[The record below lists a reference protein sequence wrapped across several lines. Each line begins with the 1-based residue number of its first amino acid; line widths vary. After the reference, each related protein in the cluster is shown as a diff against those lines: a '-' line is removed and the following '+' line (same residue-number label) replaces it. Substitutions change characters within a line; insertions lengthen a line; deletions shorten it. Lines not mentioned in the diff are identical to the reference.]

1 MKDYIELGNRV
12 SWEDNNLVTKLL
24 SLNKN
29 LDVLHDNG
37 SYFIRAIESNSYDI
51 VNTLLEY
58 FESNQLS
65 KYEPRSYKYSSLKK
79 KMYDI
84 IELAIEDAELTKE
97 MQKILTPYL
106 PQKEEDYQLDLNDS
120 LITENNLIPSYEH
133 PERIQIGESY
143 DYPDQIL

>member
-1 MKDYIELGNRV
+1 MKDYIEWGNRI
-12 SWEDNNLVTKLL
+12 SWEDNNLVTKFLL
-24 SLNKN
+24 LNKN

-65 KYEPRSYKYSSLKK
+65 KYEPRTYEYSSLKK

-84 IELAIEDAELTKE
+84 VKLSIEDVDLTKE

-106 PQKEEDYQLDLNDS
+106 PQEEEDYQLDLNDP
-120 LITENNLIPSYEH
+120 LITENNLIPSYESS
-133 PERIQIGESY
+133 ERTQIGENY
-143 DYPDQIL
+143 DYPDQIS

>member
-1 MKDYIELGNRV
+1 MKDYIELGNRI
-12 SWEDNNLVTKLL
+12 SWEDNNLVTKFLL
-24 SLNKN
+24 LNKN

-65 KYEPRSYKYSSLKK
+65 KYEPRTYEYSSLKK

-84 IELAIEDAELTKE
+84 VKLSIEDVDLTKE

-106 PQKEEDYQLDLNDS
+106 PQEEEDYQLDLNDP
-120 LITENNLIPSYEH
+120 LITENNLIPSYESS
-133 PERIQIGESY
+133 ERTQIGENY
-143 DYPDQIL
+143 DYPDQIS